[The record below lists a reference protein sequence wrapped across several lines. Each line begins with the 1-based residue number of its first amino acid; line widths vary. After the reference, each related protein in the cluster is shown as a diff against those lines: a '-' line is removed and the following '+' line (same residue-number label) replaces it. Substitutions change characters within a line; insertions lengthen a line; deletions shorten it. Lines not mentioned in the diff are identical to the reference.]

1 MLFYSLKNKIL
12 CRNFVIQTYQRTN
25 TFKEKNLWVRKN
37 KSWYKPADTKNHFL
51 LIKVTSSTRPTS
63 LSKYHLTIT
72 HVSLVRHQVHCVFNS
87 YSNFIKY
94 REVVD
99 MDNRYGLNGNE
110 NIKISS
116 DLIVNKFGGI
126 QNLADGLMTNLKVSN
141 TLAFW

>member
-1 MLFYSLKNKIL
+1 M
-12 CRNFVIQTYQRTN
+12 
-25 TFKEKNLWVRKN
+25 
-37 KSWYKPADTKNHFL
+37 
-51 LIKVTSSTRPTS
+51 S

-72 HVSLVRHQVHCVFNS
+72 HVSLVRHQVHYVFNS

-141 TLAFW
+141 TLVF